1 MRKRD
6 TLYREIHRQI
16 SGAAAHD
23 RSSERALSWAVNVL
37 RFDDRGGTP
46 FRLGRGGES
55 GGGRRILLCV
65 PVYVLRARS
74 LLTPR
79 EWEIDLIFVSV
90 IFFTAAKQVILLH
103 VDNSSIVLD
112 GIFRSLGPVKEDIIE
127 VSKRDSR
134 LYFVD
139 TFWCDGGFILLTR
152 YHFYSPLS
160 NRRLLFFSYEINF

>member
-37 RFDDRGGTP
+37 RFDDRGGTS
-46 FRLGRGGES
+46 FRLGRGGGF

-74 LLTPR
+74 PYATWMRDRPYFRKRDLFRGGVWAILIH
-79 EWEIDLIFVSV
+79 IDNF
-90 IFFTAAKQVILLH
+90 
-103 VDNSSIVLD
+103 SIAFN
-112 GIFRSLGPVKEDIIE
+112 GISRSLGILIGGIRERKYYR
-127 VSKRDSR
+127 S
-134 LYFVD
+134 LYTTVVYAL
-139 TFWCDGGFILLTR
+139 CGFTLL
-152 YHFYSPLS
+152 
-160 NRRLLFFSYEINF
+160 I